1 MPRPFVFI
9 NSAMSVDGKISSLER
24 RQVRISGS
32 QDKARVDGLRA
43 SCDAIMIGVGTVLSD
58 DPSLRIKSD
67 RLRLERSDLG
77 RPENPLRVV
86 ADSLARTPPAA
97 KILGQDCLVAVSNS
111 ASQDR
116 LERLSSR
123 CEIIKCGEGRVD
135 LAELMSELYERG
147 VKRLMVEGGAILN
160 WSLIQSGLVDEL
172 YVYMGGLLIGGKDA
186 PTLVDGSGFRKAFL
200 RLKLISFEPLDEG
213 VLLKWR
219 IAEIRP

>member
-9 NSAMSVDGKISSLER
+9 NSAMSADGKISSLER

-32 QDKARVDGLRA
+32 LDMARVDELRA
-43 SCDAIMIGVGTVLSD
+43 SSDAIMIGVGTVLSD
-58 DPSLRIKSD
+58 DPSLRVKSD

-97 KILGQDCLVAVSNS
+97 KILGPDCLIAVSNS
-111 ASQDR
+111 APQDR

-123 CEIIKCGEGRVD
+123 CEIIKCGKGRVD

-186 PTLVDGSGFRKAFL
+186 PTLVDGSGFREAFL

>member
-9 NSAMSVDGKISSLER
+9 NSAMSVDGKINSLER

-32 QDKARVDGLRA
+32 QDMARVDGLRA

-58 DPSLRIKSD
+58 DPSLRVKSD

-111 ASQDR
+111 APQDR

-186 PTLVDGSGFRKAFL
+186 PTLVDGSGFRKAFP

>member
-1 MPRPFVFI
+1 LPRPFVFI
-9 NSAMSVDGKISSLER
+9 NSAMSVDGKINSLER

-32 QDKARVDGLRA
+32 QDMARVDGLRA

-58 DPSLRIKSD
+58 DPSLRVKSD

-111 ASQDR
+111 APQDR

-186 PTLVDGSGFRKAFL
+186 PTLVDGSGFRKAFP

>member
-1 MPRPFVFI
+1 LPRPFVFI
-9 NSAMSVDGKISSLER
+9 NSAMSADGKISSLER

-32 QDKARVDGLRA
+32 LDMARVDELRA
-43 SCDAIMIGVGTVLSD
+43 SSDAIMIGVGTVLSD
-58 DPSLRIKSD
+58 DPSLRVKSD

-97 KILGQDCLVAVSNS
+97 KILGPDCLIAVSNS
-111 ASQDR
+111 APQDR

-123 CEIIKCGEGRVD
+123 CEIIKCGKGRVD

-186 PTLVDGSGFRKAFL
+186 PTLVDGSGFREAFL